1 MAVNKR
7 FDALD
12 SFRGLCAMS
21 VVIYH
26 VNMAGSLTELSFFRG
41 SHLLVDFFF
50 VLSGFV
56 LAHGYGF
63 KSGLRFKDFFISRT
77 FRIFPLHVFMLGVF
91 ILLEVGKWLAYKK
104 GFMFNSVPFTGVT
117 APHEILPNLVLV
129 QSWTTLT
136 NPLSYNF
143 PAWSISVEYY
153 MYMIFFALTMLRG
166 AGKYLAWATLS
177 LSALYLLLTNHHG
190 LTEEVLRGLSCF
202 FGGSLTYALYRRV
215 ADNINLS
222 YTLASL
228 AEIVVLVAAIT
239 VVALPVPE
247 KTLTCIL
254 LFCLCVFTFSLE
266 QGAVSQLMKRPF
278 FLRMGVLSYS
288 IYMTHAAILFCLIS
302 LMIVLQKVTGWHI
315 APMVGDKRYL
325 DFGGALMNNVA
336 LLAILALVIFV
347 AGITNRRIE
356 KHWQQIGRSL
366 TQSYALRR
374 AEK

>member
-21 VVIYH
+21 VVVYH
-26 VNMAGSLTELSFFRG
+26 VNMVGSVTELSFFRA

-77 FRIFPLHVFMLGVF
+77 FRIFPLHIFMLGVF
-91 ILLEVGKWLAYKK
+91 ILLEIAKWLAYKK
-104 GFMFNSVPFTGVT
+104 GFVFNSIPFTGVT
-117 APHEILPNLVLV
+117 APQEILPNLVLV
-129 QSWTTLT
+129 QSWTPLT

-143 PAWSISVEYY
+143 PSWSISVEYY

-166 AGKYLAWATLS
+166 VGKYLAWAAIS
-177 LSALYLLLTNHHG
+177 CSALYMLLHDHHG
-190 LTEEVLRGLSCF
+190 ITENVLRGLSCF
-202 FGGSLTYALYRRV
+202 FGGCLTYVLYRKV
-215 ADNINLS
+215 ADRIDLS
-222 YTLASL
+222 YTAGSL
-228 AEIVVLVAAIT
+228 LEMVVLAGTIT

-266 QGAVSQLMKRPF
+266 VGAVSQAMKRPF

-288 IYMTHAAILFCLIS
+288 IYMTHAAILFCLLS
-302 LMIVLQKVTGWHI
+302 LMIVLQKVTGWQI

-325 DFGGALMNNVA
+325 DFGGPVINDLV
-336 LLAILALVIFV
+336 LLAILALVIFI

-356 KHWQQIGRSL
+356 KHWQQVGRSL